1 MVTVIVIG
9 LLSAV
14 AAPQFSTKM
23 KDRRANA
30 AAQEVAMFYRTARS
44 RAAGRGGAQMV
55 RFTAAGG
62 PIGKGELRMYEAV
75 QRDGQGN
82 AADEGNY
89 QGSCG
94 QLPVASCTTQIVWE
108 TGAADNQNAVANA
121 RLVTIYPEPT
131 SLYNNLEHKLFASG
145 GQEQAFADIC
155 FAPSGRS
162 FYRTDA
168 AGAWTP
174 LASVPYVE
182 VTRLD
187 TAGVPV
193 GIKRRILL
201 LPNGSARLVL

>member
-1 MVTVIVIG
+1 MQPCASAEVPASRVSTFG
-9 LLSAV
+9 LPCTHS
-14 AAPQFSTKM
+14 
-23 KDRRANA
+23 
-30 AAQEVAMFYRTARS
+30 ERS
-44 RAAGRGGAQMV
+44 SSGSSGS
-55 RFTAAGG
+55 
-62 PIGKGELRMYEAV
+62 
-75 QRDGQGN
+75 
-82 AADEGNY
+82 Y
-89 QGSCG
+89 QA
-94 QLPVASCTTQIVWE
+94 PVASCTTQIVWE

-121 RLVTIYPEPT
+121 RLVTTYPEPT
-131 SLYNNLEHKLFASG
+131 SLYNNLEHKLYSSG

-162 FYRTDA
+162 FFRTDA

-187 TAGVPV
+187 TAGVAV